1 MSSPKASQS
10 KLNEINYIDN
20 ISKIKGVSRTQV
32 EEYHLGKPFL
42 DSRRGWYLIDLGQI
56 MKLLPD
62 PPARLLDLGVG
73 SGWTS
78 KYLALSGYQVV
89 GLDIADSMIQLAKA
103 NCADVKNVD
112 FFVCDYEAEIDRGF
126 FDCALI
132 YDALHHATDEVRLL
146 RNVYS
151 SLKPGGFL
159 VTAEPGRGHSR
170 SVATKKTVEDFGV
183 TEKDMEF
190 SVQKRVLQR
199 VGFSQV
205 RQFYRLSELTLE
217 DLSSEE
223 SRSRQVDHFA
233 NLHGLTLEAGLT
245 SIVVAIK

>member
-10 KLNEINYIDN
+10 KLNEIDYIDN
-20 ISKIKGVSRTQV
+20 ISKIKGVSRTEV
-32 EEYHLGKPFL
+32 ENYHLGKPFL
-42 DSRRGWYLIDLGQI
+42 DNRRGWYLMDLGQI
-56 MKLLPD
+56 LKLLPG

-89 GLDIADSMIQLAKA
+89 GLDIADSMIRLAKS

-112 FFVCDYEAEIDRGF
+112 FFVCDYEAEIDQGL

-132 YDALHHATDEVRLL
+132 YDALHHATDEVSLL

-151 SLKPGGFL
+151 SLKPGGSL
-159 VTAEPGRGHSR
+159 VTAEPGRGHSQ
-170 SVATKKTVEDFGV
+170 SDNTKQAVKDFGV
-183 TEKDMEF
+183 TEKDMDF
-190 SVQKRVLQR
+190 SLQKKLLQG

-205 RQFYRLSELTLE
+205 RQFYRLSELSLE
-217 DLSSEE
+217 DISSEAG
-223 SRSRQVDHFA
+223 RNRQVDHFA
-233 NLHGLTLEAGLT
+233 NLHALTLEAGLT
-245 SIVVAIK
+245 SIVVAVK